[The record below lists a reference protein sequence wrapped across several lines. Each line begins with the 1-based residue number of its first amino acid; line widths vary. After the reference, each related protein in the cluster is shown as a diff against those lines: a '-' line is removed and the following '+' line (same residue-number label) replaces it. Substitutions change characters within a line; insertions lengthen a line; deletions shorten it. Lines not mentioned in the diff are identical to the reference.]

1 MLLFHLS
8 SDPNLEV
15 LEPQKPDL
23 LETEDVSDIKVVKFA
38 PSINGFLNIIGPLNV
53 VEDEVFCKKRDEG
66 YFDPEVGPK
75 VGKNYS
81 EYIRERGK
89 FQDYNTRGF
98 TLKEEWNIGTKVPL
112 YPQFY
117 VYVPVEKI
125 TYHIPTEKEVFNVS
139 FTGEVDVLDPVPV
152 ERIGSIMVLGKS
164 MMMEPKMIKWKGH
177 YINYAPYYYEFARF
191 DSDMQFLSDMYPTR
205 KEYDEFF
212 KKCSTAIDGF
222 KELCREAYPDHNW
235 DFDDAP
241 DLDLEIEKVSDR
253 IEQMEMS
260 RKTDPAPVSRSKPKQ
275 RNQYSLPKKK
285 KEIVLKK

>member
-8 SDPNLEV
+8 PNPDLEV

-53 VEDEVFCKKRDEG
+53 IEDHVFCTNRIMG
-66 YFDPEVGPK
+66 YFDPED
-75 VGKNYS
+75 GKTYS
-81 EYIRERGK
+81 ELKTEIGK
-89 FQDYNTRGF
+89 FLSANAEGLL
-98 TLKEEWNIGTKVPL
+98 LKEEWNIGTKTHV

-117 VYVPVEKI
+117 VYTPIEKV

-139 FTGEVDVLDPVPV
+139 FTGEVDVFEPVRV
-152 ERIGSIMVLGKS
+152 KRIGSIMVLCKS
-164 MMMEPKMIKWKGH
+164 MMMEPKKLKWKGH
-177 YINYAPYYYEFARF
+177 YINYTPYHYEFARF
-191 DSDMQFLSDMYPTR
+191 DPERIFLSDMYPSR
-205 KEYDEFF
+205 KEYDEFLKKRNKISDEF
-212 KKCSTAIDGF
+212 KRICK
-222 KELCREAYPDHNW
+222 EAYPDHNW